1 MPRIFKG
8 SESELR
14 LLLSKSLEDLT
25 DVSIILYTTDL
36 QEAIEVI
43 DGIAIEDNIA
53 TLNLAPR
60 AFLGM
65 EDGALNYIVKAKND
79 GQEYYME
86 RQSNYVLKSISHINE
101 DGVAAQ
107 TIEITKNGEYMITPN
122 DGLYVNLNVA
132 IEDDNGSFDDGYSI
146 GQAEGYGT
154 GYAVGYEA
162 GQNEGVAEYVETL
175 PIKEIT
181 ENGEYREIT
190 KGVNVNVPNQTTKLE
205 VTENGTYTP
214 PIPFIGYDEVDV
226 QVDIPEIQ
234 SDKTITLHAGET
246 GTITPD
252 QGYDAMDKVNY
263 TCVAGASKTVLPN
276 GLILSGSTFTEF
288 DGSKYDVSERTDL
301 SNFFENC
308 EYVEAMD
315 LSTWDVSEVRDM
327 DSILAN
333 CKIDG
338 LDLSSWDVGN
348 VINMSR
354 SFMGNQ
360 QIKGFE
366 NWNVGKVITMK
377 EMFNTTTNTA
387 TFDLSKWDTSNV
399 TNMESMFANAGS
411 TTHIDMS
418 GCDLGNVTTMAN
430 MFKNCRKLIEV
441 KMGGP
446 INSNVVVTNMFG
458 TNTTVGTFYYN
469 PNYDFSRIIA
479 VLPTTWTAVPMN

>member
-14 LLLSKSLEDLT
+14 LLLSKSLKDLT

-53 TLNLAPR
+53 TLILAPR
-60 AFLGM
+60 AFMGM
-65 EDGALNYIVKAKND
+65 EDGVLNYIVKAKSD
-79 GQEYYME
+79 GQEYHME

-101 DGVAAQ
+101 DGVATQ

-132 IEDDNGSFDDGYSI
+132 IEDENGSFDDGYTEGYSI

-154 GYAVGYEA
+154 GYAVGYET

-234 SDKTITLHAGET
+234 KDKTITLYAGET
-246 GTITPD
+246 GTIAPD

-276 GLILSGSTFTEF
+276 GLILSGSTFTVF
-288 DGSKYDVSERTDL
+288 DGSKYDVSEMTDL
-301 SNFFENC
+301 SYFFFDC
-308 EYVEAMD
+308 EQVE
-315 LSTWDVSEVRDM
+315 T
-327 DSILAN
+327 I
-333 CKIDG
+333 
-338 LDLSSWDVGN
+338 DLSSW
-348 VINMSR
+348 NMGQVR
-354 SFMGNQ
+354 
-360 QIKGFE
+360 
-366 NWNVGKVITMK
+366 KVSD
-377 EMFNTTTNTA
+377 MFNGCA
-387 TFDLSKWDTSNV
+387 RLSEIRMGGDVSKVTNV
-399 TNMESMFANAGS
+399 TNMFN
-411 TTHIDMS
+411 
-418 GCDLGNVTTMAN
+418 
-430 MFKNCRKLIEV
+430 LIQT
-441 KMGGP
+441 G
-446 INSNVVVTNMFG
+446 
-458 TNTTVGTFYYN
+458 GTFYYN
-469 PNYDFSRIIA
+469 PQYDYSKIIA
-479 VLPTTWTAVPMN
+479 VLPANWTAVPMN